1 MKIKDDRKI
10 TERKLET
17 KVFENSNRMC
27 TILLGDVLKNYFIF
41 IIKLNIYYIT

>member
-27 TILLGDVLKNYFIF
+27 TILLGDVLKNYFKC

>member
-10 TERKLET
+10 TERKLKT
-17 KVFENSNRMC
+17 KVFENSNRMY
-27 TILLGDVLKNYFIF
+27 TILLGDVLKNYFIC